1 MAINLTDLQALVK
14 KASQSMD
21 PGSQAMA
28 LAAQAA
34 KPPGGMPLPKPV
46 DGQDPAG
53 EALTAEQQ
61 AMEQEKLEEQRRS
74 ELEKKDKEIQA
85 LQGDLQKEQV
95 ERERAAAQA
104 EIAQQAQKAQQA
116 LQAEKDKLSQQK
128 TLAQAGEIQH
138 KAQLE
143 KETAEQQVA
152 IAQEKAKALMDIAK
166 QNAQSYVKTTDDA
179 RKKADEY
186 YESRKAQLA
195 TQQPGFSPALQT
207 QMSGAIDA
215 LHNVGKLRAKMHAIP
230 APGTPPV
237 MKMASTTSTPSTPMT
252 EIPKPPT
259 AQPIKPVAPIKTS
272 NIASQSSSTNLPQPG
287 APPKKSGLA
296 EDMEKGIAQADQRYG
311 QQLYQ
316 QYMGGATTAGQKAVG
331 AAQMENAIA
340 EAEGKGDTAQANAL
354 RQQLAMAQSNNEWST
369 GHLQQKANAGDLE
382 AKKQLAQLGD
392 LNYKKDQNTWYGSA
406 INTVMRANPATW
418 AIKGLESLTGIE
430 APRIGNW
437 SATGYHPEQVSQLD
451 QIRNQYKNQQ
461 DQKNSTLNQ
470 WRQKSW
476 YDPRLWAA
484 KTVGAGDMVGDVALG
499 WTKGIDDSL
508 DNWAQAR
515 DMAVRRG
522 VDMNWFGANSGNSA
536 MVNDMNLAAEQS
548 GLSTNPW
555 SHLGSTAAN
564 VGEGALTIGTAVA
577 TGGAATPLLA
587 GAKAGV
593 GALRAGKALNTAYQV
608 GKTGY
613 NASRAAR
620 VARMAANPG
629 IMPQWTQSAK
639 VRIPAYIG
647 AGEATGALN
656 TNDNYYMP
664 DAAVQ
669 TGYADPSLYN
679 YDGSFA
685 KSGATLFRKLAS
697 MSSIPDPKPAGVKP
711 VKTVKPIDME
721 NTEAMPVPDIAAP
734 LSIPQVKVA
743 AQGMRGSMNTAQ
755 TWNRGYDHTFMH
767 SPGMIDPYDNTMGKA
782 MKFLSP
788 WVQSATGGL
797 IQLVRD
803 NRVPYNSHPKINPD
817 MMQANF
823 LNTRTD
829 SRLQRPEFR
838 SPLHEGMY
846 AQRSNMVPMATRDFN
861 TIGMSAAPG
870 AIIGQ

>member
-14 KASQSMD
+14 KAAQPMD

-34 KPPGGMPLPKPV
+34 KPPGGMPIPKPV
-46 DGQDPAG
+46 EGQDPAG

-116 LQAEKDKLSQQK
+116 LQAEKDKLAQQK

-143 KETAEQQVA
+143 KETAEQQVT

-186 YESRKAQLA
+186 YESRQAQLA
-195 TQQPGFSPALQT
+195 SQQPGFSPALQT
-207 QMSGAIDA
+207 QMSGAINA
-215 LHNVGKLRAKMHAIP
+215 LHNVGKLRAKMHALP
-230 APGTPPV
+230 SPGTPPV
-237 MKMASTTSTPSTPMT
+237 MKVASTTETPMT
-252 EIPKPPT
+252 ELPKPPT

-272 NIASQSSSTNLPQPG
+272 NIANQSSSTSVPQPG
-287 APPKKSGLA
+287 APPKRTAMDDDFDKS
-296 EDMEKGIAQADQRYG
+296 MAQARQQYG
-311 QQLYQ
+311 NRLYQ
-316 QYMGGATTAGQKAVG
+316 QYMGGATTAGQSAVG

-340 EAEGKGDTAQANAL
+340 EAEGKGDSTQANYL
-354 RQQLAMAQSNNEWST
+354 RQQLAMAQRTNEWAN
-369 GHLQQKANAGDLE
+369 GKLQQKADAGDLE

-392 LNYKKDQNTWYGSA
+392 LNYKKEQNTWYGSA
-406 INTVMRANPATW
+406 LNTVMQANPATW
-418 AIKGLESLTGIE
+418 AIKGIESLTGIE

-437 SATGYHPEQVSQLD
+437 SATGYHPEKVSQLD

-461 DQKNSTLNQ
+461 EQKNSTLNQ

-484 KTVGAGDMVGDVALG
+484 KTVGAGDIVGNVALG

-515 DMAVRRG
+515 DMAARRG

-536 MVNDMNLAAEQS
+536 MVNDMNLAAEQN

-564 VGEGALTIGTAVA
+564 VGEGALTIGATIA
-577 TGGAATPLLA
+577 TGGAATPFLA

-608 GKTGY
+608 GKTGF

-620 VARMAANPG
+620 AARMAANPG
-629 IMPQWTQSAK
+629 IMPQWTQSAG
-639 VRIPAYIG
+639 VRIPASIG
-647 AGEATGALN
+647 AYTATDALN
-656 TNDNYYMP
+656 TNGNYYMP

-685 KSGATLFRKLAS
+685 KSGSTLFRKLAS
-697 MSSIPDPKPAGVKP
+697 MVSIPDPKPAGIKP

-721 NTEAMPVPDIAAP
+721 NTEAVPIPDISAP
-734 LSIPQVKVA
+734 LAAPQVKVA

-755 TWNRGYDHTFMH
+755 TWNRGYDHTSMH
-767 SPGMIDPYDNTMGKA
+767 SPGMVDPYDNTMGKA

-788 WVQSATGGL
+788 WVQSATGGM

-803 NRVPYNSHPKINPD
+803 NRVPYNSHPKINSD

-846 AQRSNMVPMATRDFN
+846 AQRSNMVPIGTRDFN
-861 TIGMSAAPG
+861 TIGMGAAPG

>member
-14 KASQSMD
+14 KAAQPMD

-195 TQQPGFSPALQT
+195 AQQPGFSPALQT

-237 MKMASTTSTPSTPMT
+237 MKMASTTTTTPMT

-272 NIASQSSSTNLPQPG
+272 NIASQSASTNIPQPG
-287 APPKKSGLA
+287 APPQRTAMDDDFDKS
-296 EDMEKGIAQADQRYG
+296 MAQARQQYG
-311 QQLYQ
+311 NRLYQ

-340 EAEGKGDTAQANAL
+340 EAEGKGDSTQANYL

-369 GHLQQKANAGDLE
+369 SHLQQKANAGDLE

-392 LNYKKDQNTWYGSA
+392 LNYKKNQNTWYGSLW
-406 INTVMRANPATW
+406 NTVQGVNPAAW
-418 AIKGLESLTGIE
+418 ALEGVSKLTGG
-430 APRIGNW
+430 AVP
-437 SATGYHPEQVSQLD
+437 SLFYQPDQVSQLD

-470 WRQKSW
+470 WGQKSW
-476 YDPRLWAA
+476 YDPRLWASG
-484 KTVGAGDMVGDVALG
+484 VVNAGDWVGENVLGSFKDVAN
-499 WTKGIDDSL
+499 SV
-508 DNWAQAR
+508 DNWSQAR
-515 DMAVRRG
+515 DMADRRG
-522 VDMNWFGANSGNSA
+522 VDLNWFGANSGNSA
-536 MVNDMNLAAEQS
+536 MLNDMNLAAEQN
-548 GLSTNPW
+548 GLSTNQW
-555 SHLGSTAAN
+555 SHLGSTAGN
-564 VGEGALTIGTAVA
+564 
-577 TGGAATPLLA
+577 AALA
-587 GAKAGV
+587 GATVAASALSGGTAGAV
-593 GALRAGKALNTAYQV
+593 IGGARAGIGALRAGQALSTAAKVGRGAMQGQRAAWAANRAAQVANMSRGQKALHYAKSPMGMYA
-608 GKTGY
+608 GG
-613 NASRAAR
+613 AA
-620 VARMAANPG
+620 AQFG
-629 IMPQWTQSAK
+629 
-639 VRIPAYIG
+639 
-647 AGEATGALN
+647 LN

-685 KSGATLFRKLAS
+685 KSGSTLFRKLAS

-721 NTEAMPVPDIAAP
+721 NTEAVPVPDIAAP
-734 LSIPQVKVA
+734 LAIPQVKVA
-743 AQGMRGSMNTAQ
+743 SQGMRGSMNTAQ
-755 TWNRGYDHTFMH
+755 TWNRGYDHTSMH

-788 WVQSATGGL
+788 WVQSATGGM

-861 TIGMSAAPG
+861 TIGMGAAPG